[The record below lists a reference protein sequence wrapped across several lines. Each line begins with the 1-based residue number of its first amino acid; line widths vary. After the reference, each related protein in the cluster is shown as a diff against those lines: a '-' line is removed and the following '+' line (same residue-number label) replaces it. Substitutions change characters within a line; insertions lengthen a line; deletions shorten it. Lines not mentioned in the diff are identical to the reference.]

1 MQERRR
7 LIPENF
13 DYFYYTTSEDI
24 FSESLLITNNE
35 RELTEELETV
45 VFFFLS
51 VYYMPYTA
59 KLFFIHFI
67 TKSLQYY
74 LEELSSSSDLKTKF
88 QRLNN
93 LIKIM

>member
-7 LIPENF
+7 LTPENF

-24 FSESLLITNNE
+24 FFRIFINNKQWKGTNLRTSL
-35 RELTEELETV
+35 
-45 VFFFLS
+45 FFLS
-51 VYYMPYTA
+51 IYYMPYTA

-67 TKSLQYY
+67 IKSLQYY
-74 LEELSSSSDLKTKF
+74 LEEVSSSSDLKTKF

-93 LIKIM
+93 LTKIM

>member
-1 MQERRR
+1 
-7 LIPENF
+7 
-13 DYFYYTTSEDI
+13 
-24 FSESLLITNNE
+24 
-35 RELTEELETV
+35 
-45 VFFFLS
+45 
-51 VYYMPYTA
+51 MPYTA